1 MICYLALMLDKDG
14 PKDSIMF
21 KSNFVIAFR
30 SIFRN
35 KSYAAINV
43 AGLALGITTCL
54 IIFLIISRELSY
66 DQHFAKA
73 SNTYRVIRHSTDAS
87 GLSKSSV
94 TPYPAGQAF
103 KNDFPEVLST
113 QFHFQFRSL
122 LTLEEEKMNVENIV
136 FADTSFFDVFDFEVL
151 SGNPKKDLAQP
162 GKVFLTEEFAN
173 KLLNKDA
180 KHFKLDNLLDMEI
193 AGIIRT
199 PSAPSHIKFNMVA
212 SRSTLTPDM
221 GKQFL
226 GFTMD
231 QWGLNSSGF
240 TYVVL
245 PTNITKESMES
256 KLAPFVKKYYNF
268 EDADREKYLLQ
279 PLADIHFNTDLN
291 ENPGTT
297 STSSSI
303 LIVLGCIGLFILVI
317 ACVNFINLSTAL
329 SIHRSRE
336 VGVRKTL
343 GAQQGQL
350 AFQYLGEAFLLTI
363 IAGLLSV
370 VAAEWLAPV
379 IGRFLERD
387 IMLNLFGSPR
397 VLLFLVSIILFTALF
412 SGSYPALIL
421 SKFNPV
427 KALKSKMS
435 QQTHG
440 SVPVRKMLVVL
451 QFFIAQVLIICTL
464 VVSSQLSYFREKPLG
479 FNKESVVNIKL
490 PSNEIEKLEALRN
503 KLMADG
509 DVKDVTFALG
519 APMSEM
525 NFGTGM
531 YLTEKG
537 NTQRYGVD
545 IKPVDAHYKDVYGME
560 LIEGR
565 WFTESD
571 FKIGNAGRENSKWVY
586 VINEK
591 AVKTLGFASAKEA
604 IGQSVTIGFNDTP
617 GPVIGVVKDF
627 HVASLQQPIKPAL
640 MMPFNMA
647 YEAGIKLA
655 TTNGSVAIKKIE
667 EAWTSQ
673 YPEYLFEYTFLDQF
687 IERQYREEERMFGM
701 FEIFAGIAIFIGCLG
716 LYGLASFMA
725 QQKTKEI
732 AIRKSLGASIGH
744 IVGIFSREFI
754 LLIVFAFVLAV
765 PISWFAMD
773 KWLQGFAFRVE
784 MSWIVFAIGIVSTL
798 IITILTVG
806 YRSLRAAAANPVDSL
821 KNE

>member
-1 MICYLALMLDKDG
+1 MLDKEVA
-14 PKDSIMF
+14 KDSIMF
-21 KSNFVIAFR
+21 KNYFVIAFR
-30 SIFRN
+30 GILRN
-35 KSYAAINV
+35 KSYAAINI

-66 DQHFAKA
+66 DKQFANA
-73 SNTYRVIRHSTDAS
+73 SNTYRVVRHSTDAS

-103 KNDFPEVLST
+103 KSDFPEVLST

-122 LTLEEEKMNVENIV
+122 LTIEDEKMNVENIV
-136 FADTSFFDVFDFEVL
+136 FADSSFFDIFDFEVL
-151 SGNPKKDLAQP
+151 SGNPEKDLAQP
-162 GKVFLTEEFAN
+162 GKVFLTEEFAS
-173 KLLNKDA
+173 KLLKKDA

-199 PSAPSHIKFNMVA
+199 PAAPSHIKFNMVA
-212 SRSTLTPDM
+212 SRASLTPEM
-221 GKQFL
+221 VKQFL
-226 GFTMD
+226 GFSMD

-245 PTNITKESMES
+245 PSNITKELMES
-256 KLAPFVKKYYNF
+256 KFTAFVKKYYNT
-268 EDADREKYLLQ
+268 EDADREQYLLQ
-279 PLADIHFNTDLN
+279 PLSEIHFNTEYT

-350 AFQYLGEAFLLTI
+350 ALQYLGEAFLLTV

-370 VAAEWLAPV
+370 VAAEWLAPL
-379 IGRFLERD
+379 IGNFLEKD
-387 IMLNLFGSPR
+387 IALNLFRNPQVIFFLGSI
-397 VLLFLVSIILFTALF
+397 VLLTALF

-427 KALKSKMS
+427 KALKSKLS
-435 QQTHG
+435 QQTSG
-440 SVPVRKMLVVL
+440 SVSLRKMLVVL

-479 FNKESVVNIKL
+479 FNREAVVTVKL
-490 PSNEIEKLEALRN
+490 PSSEPEKLEAIRN

-519 APMSEM
+519 APMSDM

-537 NTQRYGVD
+537 NAQRYSVNV
-545 IKPVDAHYKDVYGME
+545 KPVDAQYKDVYGME

-571 FKIGNAGRENSKWVY
+571 IKIGNAGKENSKWVY
-586 VINEK
+586 VINET
-591 AVKTLGFASAKEA
+591 AVKTLGFATAKEA

-627 HVASLQQPIKPAL
+627 HAASLQQEIKPAL

-647 YEAGIKLA
+647 YEAGIKIETANVSSL
-655 TTNGSVAIKKIE
+655 IKKIE

-687 IERQYREEERMFGM
+687 IDRQYREEERMFGM

-744 IVGIFSREFI
+744 IIGMFSKEFI
-754 LLIVFAFVLAV
+754 LLIIIAFGLAV
-765 PISWFAMD
+765 PVSWYAM
-773 KWLQGFAFRVE
+773 KQWLQGFAFRVE
-784 MSWIVFAIGIVSTL
+784 MSWVVFAIGIVSTL